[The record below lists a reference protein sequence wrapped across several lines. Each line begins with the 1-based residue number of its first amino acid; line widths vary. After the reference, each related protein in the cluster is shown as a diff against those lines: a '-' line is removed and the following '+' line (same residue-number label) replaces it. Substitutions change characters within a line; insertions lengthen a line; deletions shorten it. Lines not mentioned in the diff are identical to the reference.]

1 MELCYRQDNNGKE
14 LIVEKL
20 HKNIRIMKH
29 TLKFLAAGLVLV
41 ATSLT
46 ISAQTTYNI
55 ENGIAT
61 AKRVD
66 QNDDGT
72 YKVHLET
79 YATGESTTFSTSK
92 PSDIILVLDVST
104 SMVNNRYPVGSQTT
118 RLAALKTAASNFVD
132 IVYSKARE
140 ARQTDEGFDGNR
152 IAIVSF
158 GGWVTD
164 NTNGW
169 KDVEE
174 NQTSLKSTIN
184 GLTTGNSGTWTSS
197 GLRVAIE
204 NYLDGN
210 PRSAREDA
218 NLTVVLFTDGEPTV
232 VGTQTVDGQR
242 VTQNTTFHPYI
253 ANNSVYYSHL
263 MKSTYNA
270 KVFTVTL
277 LGNNP
282 DNRVIP
288 LAELISSNYPDANAT
303 FQSSNAWTYNS
314 STGRVSATG
323 LSYGDPNNDGIAY
336 HQNVGQ
342 QDLNSIFEAIAES
355 AGSAEAE
362 VGSSTQVRDVVSN
375 SFTLPDNVKPA
386 DVSVSIWSINPDGI
400 GWTEDS
406 EYDTSDITPVV
417 GTNNSGN
424 STVTVEGFDY
434 SKDDEEEGRG
444 DGNWVG
450 VRIPDPR
457 DLTQN
462 FYAGRKLVIEFNVE
476 VREGVTGGDTQT
488 NTSESGVYVY
498 NAETQQYECKNYYD
512 VPEKQLPI
520 NIKITK
526 TGLRHGESA
535 TFEIFKIGPQTNDDG
550 SIVYNA
556 LGKPVPN
563 ENGSTSTDPEER
575 GWAEWSKVILTNLG
589 ADGAKVEKT
598 LKNLN
603 PNYVYLVLEDDWSW
617 SYTTTGSTSGV
628 QSTSSVTV
636 NPFSFKNE
644 EKTTAVKHAEAVMI
658 NHFAT
663 SEEGEAST
671 QHGKS
676 SKVESF

>member
-1 MELCYRQDNNGKE
+1 
-14 LIVEKL
+14 
-20 HKNIRIMKH
+20 MKH
-29 TLKFLAAGLVLV
+29 TFRFFAAGLILV

-46 ISAQTTYNI
+46 ISAQTYNI

-61 AKRVD
+61 AKSVD

-79 YATGESTTFSTSK
+79 YATGESTTFSTSI

-104 SMVNNRYPVGSQTT
+104 SMVNNRYPVGSTTT
-118 RLAALKTAASNFVD
+118 RLAALKTAAASFVD
-132 IVYSKARE
+132 VVREKAVQ
-140 ARQTDEGFDGNR
+140 ARQTDEDFDGNR

-169 KDVEE
+169 MDVEA
-174 NQTSLKSTIN
+174 NSTSLKTTIN
-184 GLTTGNSGTWTSS
+184 GLSTGNRGTWTSS

-232 VGTQTVDGQR
+232 VGNNVTVDGKSVNQDI
-242 VTQNTTFHPYI
+242 TFHPYI

-263 MKSTYNA
+263 MKSNYKA

-277 LGNNP
+277 LGNNV

-288 LAELISSNYPDANAT
+288 FAELISSNYPSANAT
-303 FQSSNAWTYNS
+303 FQSSNEWTYHS
-314 STGRVSATG
+314 SSGTVSATG
-323 LSYGDPNNDGIAY
+323 LVYGEQNDDGIAY

-375 SFTLPDNVKPA
+375 SFTLPQGVEPD
-386 DVSVSIWSINPDGI
+386 DISVSVWSIDSDGE
-400 GWTEDS
+400 GWTEDT
-406 EYDTSDITPVV
+406 EYDTSGIIPVV
-417 GTNNSGN
+417 GTNDSGN
-424 STVTVEGFDY
+424 STVTVQGFDY
-434 SKDDEEEGRG
+434 SKDDEDERLG

-450 VRIPDPR
+450 VRIPDPK

-476 VREGVTGGDTQT
+476 VKDGVTGGDTQT

-498 NAETQQYECKNYYD
+498 NEETKQYECKNYYSI
-512 VPEKQLPI
+512 PEKQLPI

-535 TFEIFKIGPQTNDDG
+535 TFEIFKIDPKTNDDG
-550 SIVYNA
+550 SIVFNA

-563 ENGSTSTDPEER
+563 ENGSTSTDPEKR

-589 ADGAKVEKT
+589 NDGAKVEKT

-603 PNYVYLVLEDDWSW
+603 PNFVYLVLEDDWSW
-617 SYTTTGSTSGV
+617 SYTTTGSASGV
-628 QSTSSVTV
+628 QTTSSVTV
-636 NPFSFKNE
+636 NPFSFKNV

-663 SEEGEAST
+663 SAQGEAST

-676 SKVESF
+676 SKVESFD